1 MLGKNIIQLQEE
13 LSYMPMQRLI
23 DMVDDPNSIY
33 GSLTLVEIKNREA
46 LQNSS
51 TNMSP
56 TPTVAEDVVSSV
68 ASPASTDLSSP
79 NLSVEAS
86 GGIANLDQPQPP
98 MQMMAEGRTVR
109 LSDEIG
115 EEFSLPPGG
124 LMDLLGEEET
134 PYLGDEEAIT
144 PEEFDELNQ
153 IEAEEDFK
161 DMIDYERSNQETIPQ
176 APISGLPV
184 DLDVDVGDNQID
196 SLSLARDNFNV
207 NLNKQGKVRG
217 SYDFNPYLSAIIDAQ
232 NEDENAMQYGMR
244 GSIPFSTGG
253 LGYAEGGQVK
263 RMKEGGSFLSNI
275 IGSEGAFIDTDSPA
289 DIAFGLTS
297 LIPIG
302 ATANFGIRSLKAAI
316 GLFRAGKLSRKGMAQ
331 AWKKFKNPRKSKKD
345 NIFTKTRKGAQS
357 LIAKNPL
364 ISSSIAG
371 YGIASALPGEPEKLK
386 EDNSVPTRPMTP
398 LEMASEQFGYPT
410 ADERESDRRRRLL
423 MGLGSNIASATNLN
437 DIVQG
442 NYDIIKDEQDM
453 KRQNLSD
460 DLSMIQGMQALDPRI
475 KQLEYLQATLE
486 ILGETEPGSERYNN
500 VLEQLINLQAEISGQ
515 NIGQGIT
522 QKISETPSVAPTGGE
537 TLDNAQAEIQAYV
550 NNLS

>member
-56 TPTVAEDVVSSV
+56 TSTVAEDVVSSV

-86 GGIANLDQPQPP
+86 GGMANLEQPQPP

-109 LSDEIG
+109 LSDEMG

-144 PEEFDELNQ
+144 PEEFDELNK

-184 DLDVDVGDNQID
+184 DLDVDVGDDQID
-196 SLSLARDNFNV
+196 SLNLGRDNFNV
-207 NLNKQGKVRG
+207 NVNRQGNLRG
-217 SYDFNPYLSAIIDAQ
+217 SYDFNPYLSAIMNDQ
-232 NEDENAMQYGMR
+232 SEDENDMKAGII

-263 RMKEGGSFLSNI
+263 RMKEGGGLLSKV

-289 DIAFGLTS
+289 SIAFGLTS

-302 ATANFGIRSLKAAI
+302 AGVSFGIRGLKAAY
-316 GLFRAGKLSRKGMAQ
+316 GLYKAGKLSKKGMAQ
-331 AWKKFKNPRKSKKD
+331 AWKRFKNPRKSKKD
-345 NIFTKTRKGAQS
+345 NIFTKGRKGGQS
-357 LIAKNPL
+357 LIAKYPKTSAFVGGL
-364 ISSSIAG
+364 
-371 YGIASALPGEPEKLK
+371 GITSMLPGETEKL
-386 EDNSVPTRPMTP
+386 EENNSVPTRPMTP

-410 ADERESDRRRRLL
+410 ADERESNRRQRLL
-423 MGLGSNIASATNLN
+423 MGLGSNIASATSLN

-453 KRQNLSD
+453 ERQNLSD
-460 DLSMIQGMQALDPRI
+460 DLSMIQGMQGLDPRVR
-475 KQLEYLQATLE
+475 QLEYLQATLE

-500 VLEQLINLQAEISGQ
+500 VLEQLLKLQAEMSGQ
-515 NIGQGIT
+515 SIGQGIT

-537 TLDNAQAEIQAYV
+537 TLENAQDEIQAYV

>member
-86 GGIANLDQPQPP
+86 GGIANLEQPQPP
-98 MQMMAEGRTVR
+98 MQMMAEGRTVT
-109 LSDEIG
+109 LSDE
-115 EEFSLPPGG
+115 EDFSLPPGG
-124 LMDLLGEEET
+124 LMDLLGEGET

-184 DLDVDVGDNQID
+184 DLDVDVGDDQID
-196 SLSLARDNFNV
+196 SLGIARDNFRV
-207 NLNKQGKVRG
+207 NLNRQGNLRG
-217 SYDFNPYLSAIIDAQ
+217 EVDLDPRVTAFINSQS
-232 NEDENAMQYGMR
+232 EDENDMKAGIR
-244 GSIPFSTGG
+244 AILPFSTGG
-253 LGYAEGGQVK
+253 MGYAEGGQVERK
-263 RMKEGGSFLSNI
+263 MFGGSLGSNI

-302 ATANFGIRSLKAAI
+302 AGANFGIRGLKAAI

-345 NIFTKTRKGAQS
+345 NIFTKGRKGAQS
-357 LIAKNPL
+357 FIAKNPL
-364 ISSSIAG
+364 ISASAAG

-460 DLSMIQGMQALDPRI
+460 DLSMIQGMQGLDPRVR
-475 KQLEYLQATLE
+475 QLEYLQATLE

-500 VLEQLINLQAEISGQ
+500 VLEQLLMLQAEMSGQ
-515 NIGQGIT
+515 SIGQGIT